1 MKTGS
6 KEKDLFLK
14 LCRYCAYRERCIS
27 ELRDKMKT
35 LEISNDLQGKLI
47 ELLKKENFVL
57 EKRFAES
64 YARGKFRNNAW
75 GIQKIKQGLKSKG
88 IKQRDIDSGIQQIE
102 QEEYQM
108 LLKKLAHAKMKM
120 LRQKNILIR
129 RKKVA
134 DYLQR
139 KGFEMH
145 LVWEMLK
152 EEFPD

>member
-35 LEISNDLQGKLI
+35 LELSDDIQGKFI
-47 ELLKKENFVL
+47 ELLKKENFVH

-64 YARGKFRNNAW
+64 YVRGKFRNNAW
-75 GIQKIKQGLKSKG
+75 GMQKIKQGLKSKG
-88 IKQRDIDSGIQQIE
+88 IKQRDINAGIQQIN
-102 QEEYQM
+102 QEEYQTV
-108 LLKKLAHAKMKM
+108 LKKLAHAKMK
-120 LRQKNILIR
+120 LVKQKNVIVR

-145 LVWEMLK
+145 LVWAMLK

>member
-35 LEISNDLQGKLI
+35 LEISHDLQGKLI
-47 ELLKKENFVL
+47 ELLKKENFVH

-64 YARGKFRNNAW
+64 YVRGKFRNNAW
-75 GIQKIKQGLKSKG
+75 GMQKIKQGLKSKG
-88 IKQRDIDSGIQQIE
+88 IKQRDINAGIQQID

-108 LLKKLAHAKMKM
+108 LLKKLAHAKMK
-120 LRQKNILIR
+120 LVKQKNILVR

-145 LVWEMLK
+145 LVWGMLK